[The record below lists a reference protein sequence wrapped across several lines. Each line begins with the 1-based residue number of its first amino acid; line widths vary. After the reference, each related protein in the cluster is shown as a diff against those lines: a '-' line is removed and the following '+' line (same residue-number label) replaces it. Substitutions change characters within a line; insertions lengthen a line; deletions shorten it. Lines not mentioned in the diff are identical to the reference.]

1 MPLKKDKKNTETKE
15 IEKVIWKKET
25 GKRISTNKVKNKSI
39 SKKDKSDTI
48 RNRDYKTWIKVIGLS
63 LLIINLI
70 SVIILIHKINQINKW
85 TLLYNWWIENYNNL
99 KTVYDSPEY
108 KEYILNEINDLK
120 KQLNN
125 KEIVQE

>member
-39 SKKDKSDTI
+39 SKKNKSETI

-70 SVIILIHKINQINKW
+70 AVIILIHKINQINKW

>member
-25 GKRISTNKVKNKSI
+25 EKRISTNKAKNKSI
-39 SKKDKSDTI
+39 SKKNKSDTI
-48 RNRDYKTWIKVIGLS
+48 RNRDYKTWIKVAGLS

-70 SVIILIHKINQINKW
+70 AVIILIHKINQINKW

>member
-1 MPLKKDKKNTETKE
+1 MPLKKNKKNTETKE

-39 SKKDKSDTI
+39 SKKNKSETI

-70 SVIILIHKINQINKW
+70 AVIILIHKINQINKW

>member
-25 GKRISTNKVKNKSI
+25 EKRISTNKVKNKSI
-39 SKKDKSDTI
+39 SKKDKAYTI
-48 RNRDYKTWIKVIGLS
+48 RKQDYKMRIKVIGLS

-70 SVIILIHKINQINKW
+70 AVIILIHKINQINKW

>member
-39 SKKDKSDTI
+39 SKKDKAYTI
-48 RNRDYKTWIKVIGLS
+48 RKQDYKMRIKVIGLS

-70 SVIILIHKINQINKW
+70 AVIILIHKINQINKW

>member
-1 MPLKKDKKNTETKE
+1 MPLKKDKKNTED
-15 IEKVIWKKET
+15 
-25 GKRISTNKVKNKSI
+25 
-39 SKKDKSDTI
+39 KKDKKVKSRKETTKERSNEGIKEDLPKETKVCCIKWLRTI
-48 RNRDYKTWIKVIGLS
+48 ELI
-63 LLIINLI
+63 LLVINLI
-70 SVIILIHKINQINKW
+70 ATIILIQKVNQINKW

-108 KEYILNEINDLK
+108 KDYILNEINDLK

>member
-39 SKKDKSDTI
+39 SKKDKAYTI
-48 RNRDYKTWIKVIGLS
+48 RKQDYKMWIKVIGLS

-70 SVIILIHKINQINKW
+70 AVIILIHKINQINKW